1 MLCAKLRAWQ
11 REAALRK
18 TWELMA
24 PDSAYS
30 ISPAPRGYRGDGDDA
45 LTATVV
51 LGLAWGDEGKGRVCD
66 ALASDADYVSR
77 YSGGNNAGHTVR
89 VGSEEFKL
97 NLVPSGIVREDVVC
111 TIGNGVVVNP
121 EALAEEVRALEER
134 GLSVRNRL
142 KVDGRAHLIMPY
154 HIALDSH
161 REIALGEARIGTTNR
176 GIGPAYEDK
185 VARYGIRIQDIT
197 DEGILKTKLKAA
209 LREKNAIFEN
219 VYGEEPYDVGEISS
233 WLRGFEEFI
242 RPMVADTGTFL
253 REGLENR
260 ERVLLEGGQ
269 ATLLDN
275 DHGTYPF
282 VTSSNPTVGGAIVGS
297 GIPTRYLEYVVG
309 VTKAYTTR
317 VGDGPMPTE
326 LFDETAET
334 IREVGREYGTATG
347 RPRRVGW
354 LDLPAVKWAA
364 SLNGITHLA
373 ITLLDV
379 LSAVEK
385 VNVCVGYEI
394 DGERFDGYPM
404 HQTDLHHA
412 RPVYR
417 ELPGWGEDIT
427 GCRMRVDLPREAR
440 DFVEFVEAE
449 VGAPLCMISVGPERD
464 QAIVERIAV

>member
-1 MLCAKLRAWQ
+1 
-11 REAALRK
+11 
-18 TWELMA
+18 
-24 PDSAYS
+24 
-30 ISPAPRGYRGDGDDA
+30 

-66 ALASDADYVSR
+66 ALAADAGYVSR

-89 VGSEEFKL
+89 VGEEEFKL
-97 NLVPSGIVREDVVC
+97 HLVPSGIVREGVVC

-121 EALAEEVRALEER
+121 EVLAEEVRALEER
-134 GLSVRNRL
+134 GLEVRDRL
-142 KVDGRAHLIMPY
+142 LVDGRAHLIMPY

-161 REIALGEARIGTTNR
+161 REIALGSARIGTTNR
-176 GIGPAYEDK
+176 GIGPTYEDK
-185 VARYGIRIQDIT
+185 VARYGIRAQDVF

-219 VYGEEPYDVGEISS
+219 VYGEEPYDVSQVAG
-233 WLRGFEEFI
+233 WLLSFRDFI
-242 RPMVADTGTFL
+242 EPMVADTGTIL
-253 REGLENR
+253 REALENR

-282 VTSSNPTVGGAIVGS
+282 VTSSNPTVGGAVIGS
-297 GIPTRYLEYVVG
+297 GVPSRSIEQVIG

-334 IREVGREYGTATG
+334 IRRVGGEYGTTTG
-347 RPRRVGW
+347 RARRVGW
-354 LDLPAVKWAA
+354 LDLPAIKWAA

-373 ITLLDV
+373 LTLLDV
-379 LSAVEK
+379 LSAVEEIK
-385 VNVCVGYEI
+385 ICVGYEI
-394 DGERFDGYPM
+394 DGQRVEGYPM

-412 RPVYR
+412 RPVYKT
-417 ELPGWGEDIT
+417 LPGWGEDIT
-427 GCRMRVDLPREAR
+427 ASRMRGDLPRAAQ
-440 DFVEFVEAE
+440 DFVGFVEAE

-464 QAIVERIAV
+464 QAIVERIGT

>member
-1 MLCAKLRAWQ
+1 
-11 REAALRK
+11 
-18 TWELMA
+18 
-24 PDSAYS
+24 
-30 ISPAPRGYRGDGDDA
+30 

-66 ALASDADYVSR
+66 ALAADVSYVSR

-89 VGSEEFKL
+89 VGEEEFAL
-97 NLVPSGIVREDVVC
+97 HLVPSGIVREGVVC

-121 EALAEEVRALEER
+121 EVLAEEVRGLEER
-134 GLSVRNRL
+134 GLDVRDRL
-142 KVDGRAHLIMPY
+142 KVDGRAHLVMPY

-161 REIALGEARIGTTNR
+161 REIALGKARIGTTNR
-176 GIGPAYEDK
+176 GIGPTYEDK
-185 VARYGIRIQDIT
+185 VARYGIRVQDIF

-219 VYGEEPYDVGEISS
+219 VYGEEPYDVSDLAR
-233 WLRGFEEFI
+233 WLLSFKEFI
-242 RPMVADTGTFL
+242 EPMVSDTGTIL
-253 REGLENR
+253 RTALERR

-297 GIPTRYLEYVVG
+297 GIPPRSVEYVIG

-326 LFDETAET
+326 LFDQTAET
-334 IREVGREYGTATG
+334 IREVGGEYGTTTG
-347 RPRRVGW
+347 RARRVGW
-354 LDLPAVKWAA
+354 LDLPAIKWAA

-373 ITLLDV
+373 LTLLDV
-379 LSAVEK
+379 LSAVDQIK
-385 VNVCVGYEI
+385 ICVGYEI
-394 DGERFDGYPM
+394 DGQRFEGYPM
-404 HQTDLHHA
+404 HQTALHHA
-412 RPVYR
+412 RPVYK
-417 ELPGWGEDIT
+417 ELPGWREDIT
-427 GCRMRVDLPREAR
+427 GCRMRGDLPEAAQ
-440 DFVEFVEAE
+440 DFVGFVEAE

-464 QAIVERIAV
+464 QAIIERIGI

>member
-1 MLCAKLRAWQ
+1 
-11 REAALRK
+11 
-18 TWELMA
+18 
-24 PDSAYS
+24 
-30 ISPAPRGYRGDGDDA
+30 

-66 ALASDADYVSR
+66 ALASDVDYVSR

-89 VGSEEFKL
+89 VGEEEFKL
-97 NLVPSGIVREDVVC
+97 HLVPSGIVREGVVC

-121 EALAEEVRALEER
+121 KVLEEEVGALEER
-134 GLSVRNRL
+134 GLEVRDRL

-161 REIALGEARIGTTNR
+161 REIALGDARIGTTNR

-185 VARYGIRIQDIT
+185 VARYGIRLQDIF

-219 VYGEEPYDVGEISS
+219 VYGEEHYEVADVAS
-233 WLRGFEEFI
+233 WLLSFREFI
-242 RPMVADTGTFL
+242 GPMVADTGTLL
-253 REGLENR
+253 REALANR

-282 VTSSNPTVGGAIVGS
+282 VTSSNPTVGGAVVGS
-297 GIPTRYLEYVVG
+297 GIPARHLEYVVG

-326 LFDETAET
+326 LFDETGEI
-334 IREVGREYGTATG
+334 IRSVGREYGTTTG
-347 RPRRVGW
+347 RSRRVGW
-354 LDLPAVKWAA
+354 LDLPAIKWAA
-364 SLNGITHLA
+364 SLNGITHVA

-379 LSAVEK
+379 LSAVEEI
-385 VNVCVGYEI
+385 NICVGYEI
-394 DGERFDGYPM
+394 DGERVEGYPM
-404 HQTDLHHA
+404 NQTDLHHA
-412 RPVYR
+412 KPVYKA
-417 ELPGWGEDIT
+417 LAGWGEDIT
-427 GCRMRVDLPREAR
+427 WCRMRGDLPGAAQ
-440 DFVEFVEAE
+440 DFVGFVEAE

-464 QAIVERIAV
+464 QAIVERIGI

>member
-1 MLCAKLRAWQ
+1 
-11 REAALRK
+11 
-18 TWELMA
+18 
-24 PDSAYS
+24 
-30 ISPAPRGYRGDGDDA
+30 

-66 ALASDADYVSR
+66 ALASDVGYVSR

-89 VGSEEFKL
+89 VGEEEFKL
-97 NLVPSGIVREDVVC
+97 HLVPSGIVRGGVVC

-121 EALAEEVRALEER
+121 EVLAEEVRALEER
-134 GLSVRNRL
+134 GLEVRDRL
-142 KVDGRAHLIMPY
+142 KVDGRAHLVMPY

-161 REIALGEARIGTTNR
+161 REIALGKARIGTTNR
-176 GIGPAYEDK
+176 GIGPTYEDK
-185 VARYGIRIQDIT
+185 VARYGIRVQDIF

-219 VYGEEPYDVGEISS
+219 VYGEEPYDVSGVAG
-233 WLRGFEEFI
+233 WLLSFKEFI
-242 RPMVADTGTFL
+242 EPMVSDTGAIL
-253 REGLENR
+253 RSALERR

-297 GIPTRYLEYVVG
+297 GIPPRSVEYVIG

-326 LFDETAET
+326 LFDQTAET
-334 IREVGREYGTATG
+334 IREVGGEYGTTTG
-347 RPRRVGW
+347 RARRVGW
-354 LDLPAVKWAA
+354 LDLPAIKWAA

-373 ITLLDV
+373 VTLLDV
-379 LSAVEK
+379 LSAVDEIK
-385 VNVCVGYEI
+385 ICVGYEI
-394 DGERFDGYPM
+394 DGQRFEGYPM
-404 HQTDLHHA
+404 HQTALHHA
-412 RPVYR
+412 RPVYK
-417 ELPGWGEDIT
+417 ELPGWRDDIT
-427 GCRMRVDLPREAR
+427 GCRMRGDLPEAAQ
-440 DFVEFVEAE
+440 DFVGFVEAE

-464 QAIVERIAV
+464 QAIIERIGT

>member
-1 MLCAKLRAWQ
+1 
-11 REAALRK
+11 
-18 TWELMA
+18 
-24 PDSAYS
+24 
-30 ISPAPRGYRGDGDDA
+30 

-66 ALASDADYVSR
+66 ALAADVSYVSR

-89 VGSEEFKL
+89 VGEEEFAL
-97 NLVPSGIVREDVVC
+97 HLVPSGIVREGVVC

-121 EALAEEVRALEER
+121 EVLAEEIRGLEER
-134 GLSVRNRL
+134 GLDVRDRL
-142 KVDGRAHLIMPY
+142 KVDGRAHLVMPY

-161 REIALGEARIGTTNR
+161 REIALGKARIGTTNR
-176 GIGPAYEDK
+176 GIGPTYEDK
-185 VARYGIRIQDIT
+185 VARYGIRVQDIF

-219 VYGEEPYDVGEISS
+219 VYGEEPYDVSDLAG
-233 WLRGFEEFI
+233 WLLSFKEFI
-242 RPMVADTGTFL
+242 EPMVSDTGAIL
-253 REGLENR
+253 RSALERR

-297 GIPTRYLEYVVG
+297 GIPPRSVEYVIG

-326 LFDETAET
+326 LFDQTAET
-334 IREVGREYGTATG
+334 IREVGGEYGTTTG
-347 RPRRVGW
+347 RARRVGW
-354 LDLPAVKWAA
+354 LDLPAIKWAA

-373 ITLLDV
+373 VTLLDV
-379 LSAVEK
+379 LSAVDVIK
-385 VNVCVGYEI
+385 ICVGYEI
-394 DGERFDGYPM
+394 DGQRFEGYPM
-404 HQTDLHHA
+404 HQTALHHA
-412 RPVYR
+412 RPVYK
-417 ELPGWGEDIT
+417 ELPGWSEDIT
-427 GCRMRVDLPREAR
+427 GCRMRGDLPEAAQ
-440 DFVEFVEAE
+440 DFVGFVEAE

-464 QAIVERIAV
+464 QAIIERIGT